1 VKFIKYLKQGVKMF
15 ELKQNNNSK
24 KVTPMKINWE
34 LFVVS
39 FLVLNVKTE
48 KNAKRADYRG
58 KRGPAPCLNQA

>member
-1 VKFIKYLKQGVKMF
+1 MF
-15 ELKQNNNSK
+15 KLKQNNDSK
-24 KVTPMKINWE
+24 KVTPIKINWK